1 MIELL
6 KYLANN
12 LGPEDLLHLAQ
23 FLSKNPQIIDQ
34 ETLLHIINEVDG
46 QEMHHIGDSQYDE
59 LVKRMK
65 EIDEINSNSEL
76 YKILKDNNIG
86 LN

>member
-12 LGPEDLLHLAQ
+12 LEPEDLLRLAH

-46 QEMHHIGDSQYDE
+46 QEMHKVANSQYDE
-59 LVKRMK
+59 LAKRMK
-65 EIDEINSNSEL
+65 DIDEINCNSQL
-76 YKILKDNNIG
+76 YKLLKDNNIS

>member
-12 LGPEDLLHLAQ
+12 LGPEDLLRLAQ

-46 QEMHHIGDSQYDE
+46 YEMHKVANSQYDE
-59 LVKRMK
+59 LAKKMQN
-65 EIDEINSNSEL
+65 IDEIKYNSQL
-76 YKILKDNNIG
+76 YKLLKDNNIG

>member
-23 FLSKNPQIIDQ
+23 FLSKNPQIID
-34 ETLLHIINEVDG
+34 EKTLLEIINEVDG
-46 QEMHHIGDSQYDE
+46 YEMHRIADTQYDDQFSYSISVFARKHNGRLE
-59 LVKRMK
+59 
-65 EIDEINSNSEL
+65 
-76 YKILKDNNIG
+76 
-86 LN
+86 

>member
-12 LGPEDLLHLAQ
+12 LQPEDLLKLAH

-46 QEMHHIGDSQYDE
+46 MEMHEIDKSQYDQLE
-59 LVKRMK
+59 KRFK
-65 EIDEINSNSEL
+65 EIDEIRQNSEL
-76 YKILKDNNIG
+76 YKLLKDNNIG

>member
-12 LGPEDLLHLAQ
+12 LRPEDLLNLAQ
-23 FLSKNPQIIDQ
+23 FLSKNPDIIDQ

-46 QEMHHIGDSQYDE
+46 YEIHRVNENEDMDFKAKFNEMDQI
-59 LVKRMK
+59 RF
-65 EIDEINSNSEL
+65 NSNMYNL
-76 YKILKDNNIG
+76 LKNNDIS